1 MGHCGGGTL
10 AGREK
15 RASWRKAHWLLL
27 LACWLP
33 PAASAQE
40 ASLQQQIDAV
50 REDGRFVP
58 ERALQRLQ
66 EVETQARSAALPVR
80 AEFLT
85 QLSNARMR
93 LGQHDIAMQ
102 LAEELIADARQNHN
116 DVALAKGILNKA
128 YITFAM
134 NERRASHLLAFEA
147 ERIANRTD
155 DLPVRVQATISA
167 GQSWAEEG
175 NFPFALAKL
184 QAAVDLARQSDS
196 PSTLAAALNALTL
209 LYTQMREYEQGF
221 RTLDELLAVSA
232 TLASP
237 GRMAQAKNTEY
248 GLALDAQQ
256 PQRGQRALLAAL
268 ALERQLGAKGM
279 VATTLVNLSDSYLKE
294 GDYARTLRY
303 ANEAITAARLVNNE
317 QVEATARLN
326 IGQALIGQGR
336 LQEGKQSVATGL
348 AYYERTASQPDMQA
362 VLLEYG
368 MALEKAGDMR
378 GAVTAYHRE
387 RGISNQLFEK
397 QRQKAVYELQE
408 KYEAEKKQRQIE
420 LLSRENQLKST
431 EIDNRRLQQRVW
443 WLLALVLAMGS
454 AIVGLLYRKVRHANV
469 QLKVKNQ
476 ELKRQSSRDPLTALY
491 NRRHFQEFMRS
502 HAGRA
507 PQVTPQTGSDLVGAL
522 FLLDVDHFK
531 HINDRHGHAAGDLV
545 LTTIAE
551 TLHEVLR
558 ETDMIVRWGGEEF
571 LAFLPA
577 VARDGLDDI
586 ARRILHGVAAQAIAY
601 QGQAIR
607 VHVSVG
613 FAPYPLAPLGQPLS
627 WERSVNLIDMA
638 LYLAKSHGRNRAY
651 GLRGFRHV
659 ERTTLEAVEQDLERA
674 WRDGYVDLSV
684 VVGAEDGTGGAGMTA
699 AAQGRPAGNGEAYGT
714 AAAS

>member
-1 MGHCGGGTL
+1 M
-10 AGREK
+10 AGRHT
-15 RASWRKAHWLLL
+15 RASWRRAHWLLV
-27 LACWLP
+27 LACVLP
-33 PAASAQE
+33 PAVQA
-40 ASLQQQIDAV
+40 QIDNLEQHIAAV

-58 ERALQRLQ
+58 ARALERLQ
-66 EVETQARSAALPVR
+66 EVETQARSAPLPVR

-93 LGQHDIAMQ
+93 LGQNDIAMQ
-102 LAEELIADARQNHN
+102 LAEELIAYARMNKS
-116 DVALAKGILNKA
+116 DVALAKGMLNKA
-128 YITFAM
+128 YITFAR
-134 NERRASHLLAFEA
+134 NEGRASHLLAFEA
-147 ERIANRTD
+147 EKIANRTD

-184 QAAVDLARQSDS
+184 QAAVDLARQSKS
-196 PSTLAAALNALTL
+196 PSSLAAALNALTL
-209 LYTQMREYEQGF
+209 LYTQMREYDKGF
-221 RTLDELLAVSA
+221 EVLDELLAVSS
-232 TLASP
+232 TLESP

-268 ALERQLGAKGM
+268 ALERQLGARGM
-279 VATTLVNLSDSYLKE
+279 VAVTLVNLSDSYLKE
-294 GDYARTLRY
+294 SDYARALRF
-303 ANEAITAARLVNNE
+303 ANEAITAARLVNDE

-348 AYYERTASQPDMQA
+348 AFYERTANQPDMQA

-387 RGISNQLFEK
+387 RSISNQLFEK

-443 WLLALVLAMGS
+443 WLLALVLAMAS
-454 AIVGLLYRKVRHANV
+454 VIVSLLYRKVRHANV

-502 HAGRA
+502 HAGK
-507 PQVTPQTGSDLVGAL
+507 PQPSCGGDVVGAL

-531 HINDRHGHAAGDLV
+531 HINDRYGHAAGDLV

-551 TLHEVLR
+551 TLHDVLR

-586 ARRILHGVAAQAIAY
+586 ARRILNGMAAQVMRY
-601 QGQAIR
+601 QGQAIQ

-613 FAPYPLAPLGQPLS
+613 FAPYPLAPLGRPLT

-638 LYLAKSHGRNRAY
+638 LYLAKAHGRNRAY
-651 GLRGFRHV
+651 GLRGFQQV

-674 WRDGYVDLSV
+674 WRDGFVDLSV
-684 VVGAEDGTGGAGMTA
+684 VLGGTDGIDKTGAAGTETTGPGGQASDGVATA
-699 AAQGRPAGNGEAYGT
+699 AIT
-714 AAAS
+714 

>member
-1 MGHCGGGTL
+1 M
-10 AGREK
+10 AGRHR
-15 RASWRKAHWLLL
+15 RASWRRAHWLLV
-27 LACWLP
+27 LACLLP
-33 PAASAQE
+33 PAVQAQVGNLE
-40 ASLQQQIDAV
+40 QYLAAV
-50 REDGRFVP
+50 RDDGRFVP
-58 ERALQRLQ
+58 ARALQRLQ
-66 EVETQARSAALPVR
+66 EVETQARSAPLPVR

-93 LGQHDIAMQ
+93 LGQNDIAMQ
-102 LAEELIADARQNHN
+102 LAEELIAYARMNKS
-116 DVALAKGILNKA
+116 DVALAKGMLNKA
-128 YITFAM
+128 YITFAR
-134 NERRASHLLAFEA
+134 NEGRASHLLAFEA
-147 ERIANRTD
+147 EKIANRTD

-184 QAAVDLARQSDS
+184 QAAVDLARQSHS
-196 PSTLAAALNALTL
+196 PSSLAAALNALTL
-209 LYTQMREYEQGF
+209 LYTQMREYDKGF
-221 RTLDELLAVSA
+221 EVLDELLAVSS

-268 ALERQLGAKGM
+268 ALERQLGARGM
-279 VATTLVNLSDSYLKE
+279 VAVTLVNLSDSYLKE
-294 GDYARTLRY
+294 GDYARALRF
-303 ANEAITAARLVNNE
+303 ANEAITAARLVNDE

-348 AYYERTASQPDMQA
+348 AYYERTANQPDMQA

-387 RGISNQLFEK
+387 RSISNQLFEK

-443 WLLALVLAMGS
+443 WLLALVLAMAS
-454 AIVGLLYRKVRHANV
+454 VIVGLLYRKVRHANV

-502 HAGRA
+502 HAGKPLPA
-507 PQVTPQTGSDLVGAL
+507 GGDADVVGAL

-531 HINDRHGHAAGDLV
+531 HINDRYGHAAGDLV

-551 TLHEVLR
+551 TLHDVLR

-586 ARRILHGVAAQAIAY
+586 ARRILNGMAAQVIHY
-601 QGQAIR
+601 QGQTIE

-613 FAPYPLAPLGQPLS
+613 FAPYPLAPLGRPLT

-638 LYLAKSHGRNRAY
+638 LYLAKAHGRNRAY
-651 GLRGFRHV
+651 GLRGFQQV

-674 WRDGYVDLSV
+674 WRDGFVDLSV
-684 VVGAEDGTGGAGMTA
+684 VLGGTDGMDSSNT
-699 AAQGRPAGNGEAYGT
+699 GT
-714 AAAS
+714 AAHGKQEGASDGVAAAAIT

>member
-1 MGHCGGGTL
+1 MAC
-10 AGREK
+10 
-15 RASWRKAHWLLL
+15 L
-27 LACWLP
+27 LAP
-33 PAASAQE
+33 GARAQE
-40 ASLQQQIDAV
+40 DNLEQRIAAV

-58 ERALQRLQ
+58 ERALLRLQ
-66 EVETQARSAALPVR
+66 EVETQARGASLLVR

-93 LGQHDIAMQ
+93 LGQNDIAMQ
-102 LAEELIADARQNHN
+102 LAEELIAYARQQNS
-116 DVALAKGILNKA
+116 DVALAKGMLNKA

-147 ERIANRTD
+147 ERIANRTE

-175 NFPFALAKL
+175 NFPFALSKL
-184 QAAVDLARQSDS
+184 QAAVDLARQSNS
-196 PSTLAAALNALTL
+196 PSSLAAALNALTQ
-209 LYTQMREYEQGF
+209 LYTQMREYDKGF
-221 RTLDELLAVSA
+221 EVLDELLAVSA
-232 TLASP
+232 TLESP

-268 ALERQLGAKGM
+268 ALERQLGARGM
-279 VATTLVNLSDSYLKE
+279 VATTLVNLSDSYLKQ

-303 ANEAITAARLVNNE
+303 ANEAITAARLVNNA

-348 AYYERTASQPDMQA
+348 DYYERTANQPDMQA

-368 MALEKAGDMR
+368 LALEKAGDLR

-502 HAGRA
+502 HAGKPVHPPA
-507 PQVTPQTGSDLVGAL
+507 GSEVVGAL

-531 HINDRHGHAAGDLV
+531 HINDRYGHAAGDLV

-551 TLHEVLR
+551 TLHDVLR

-586 ARRILHGVAAQAIAY
+586 ALRILNGVAAQSIAY
-601 QGQAIR
+601 QGQAIG

-613 FAPYPLAPLGQPLS
+613 FAPYPLAPLGLPLT

-638 LYLAKSHGRNRAY
+638 LYLAKAHGRNRAY

-684 VVGAEDGTGGAGMTA
+684 VLGAADGKGHAGSAPA
-699 AAQGRPAGNGEAYGT
+699 AAADGAKGACGT
-714 AAAS
+714 ATAS

>member
-1 MGHCGGGTL
+1 M
-10 AGREK
+10 AGRQR
-15 RASWRKAHWLLL
+15 RASWRNAHWLLVLACL
-27 LACWLP
+27 LA
-33 PAASAQE
+33 PAAQAQVQVHVGNLE
-40 ASLQQQIDAV
+40 QHIAAV

-58 ERALQRLQ
+58 TRALQRLQ
-66 EVETQARSAALPVR
+66 EVETQARSAPLPVR

-85 QLSNARMR
+85 QLSTVRMR
-93 LGQHDIAMQ
+93 LGQNDLAMQ
-102 LAEELIADARQNHN
+102 LAEELIAYARQNKD
-116 DVALAKGILNKA
+116 DVALAKGILSKA
-128 YITFAM
+128 YITFAL

-147 ERIANRTD
+147 EKIANRTD

-184 QAAVDLARQSDS
+184 QAAVDLARQSNS
-196 PSTLAAALNALTL
+196 PSSLAAALNALTL
-209 LYTQMREYEQGF
+209 LYTQMREYDKGF
-221 RTLDELLAVSA
+221 EVLDELLAVSS
-232 TLASP
+232 TLESP

-248 GLALDAQQ
+248 GLALDARQ

-268 ALERQLGAKGM
+268 ALERQLGASGM
-279 VATTLVNLSDSYLKE
+279 VAVTLVNLSDSYLKE
-294 GDYARTLRY
+294 GDYARALRY
-303 ANEAITAARLVNNE
+303 AYEAITAGRLVNNE

-348 AYYERTASQPDMQA
+348 AYYERTANQPDMQA

-387 RGISNQLFEK
+387 RGISNLLFEK

-431 EIDNRRLQQRVW
+431 EIDNRRLQQRMV
-443 WLLALVLAMGS
+443 AAGAGAGHGVRH
-454 AIVGLLYRKVRHANV
+454 IVGLLYRKVRHANV
-469 QLKVKNQ
+469 QLNVKNQ

-502 HAGRA
+502 HAGKPLPA
-507 PQVTPQTGSDLVGAL
+507 YGDADVVGAL

-531 HINDRHGHAAGDLV
+531 HINDRYGHAAGDLV

-551 TLHEVLR
+551 TLHDVLR

-577 VARDGLDDI
+577 VSRDGLDDI
-586 ARRILHGVAAQAIAY
+586 ARRILNGMAAQVIHY
-601 QGQAIR
+601 QGQAIQ

-613 FAPYPLAPLGQPLS
+613 FAPYPLAPLGRPLT

-638 LYLAKSHGRNRAY
+638 LYLAKAHGRNRAY
-651 GLRGFRHV
+651 GLRGFRQV

-684 VVGAEDGTGGAGMTA
+684 VLGGTDGMDSTSTGTTA
-699 AAQGRPAGNGEAYGT
+699 HGRPAGASDGV
-714 AAAS
+714 AAAAIT

>member
-1 MGHCGGGTL
+1 M
-10 AGREK
+10 
-15 RASWRKAHWLLL
+15 
-27 LACWLP
+27 
-33 PAASAQE
+33 
-40 ASLQQQIDAV
+40 

-58 ERALQRLQ
+58 ARALQRLQ
-66 EVETQARSAALPVR
+66 EVETQARSAPLPVR

-93 LGQHDIAMQ
+93 LGQNDIAMQ
-102 LAEELIADARQNHN
+102 LAEELIAYARMNKS
-116 DVALAKGILNKA
+116 DVALAKGMLSKA
-128 YITFAM
+128 YITFAR
-134 NERRASHLLAFEA
+134 NEGRASHLLAFEA
-147 ERIANRTD
+147 EKIANRTD

-184 QAAVDLARQSDS
+184 QAAVDLARQSNS
-196 PSTLAAALNALTL
+196 PSSLAAALNALTL
-209 LYTQMREYEQGF
+209 LYTQMREYDKGF
-221 RTLDELLAVSA
+221 EVLDELLAVSR

-268 ALERQLGAKGM
+268 ALERQLGASGM
-279 VATTLVNLSDSYLKE
+279 VAVTLVNLSDSYLKE
-294 GDYARTLRY
+294 GDYARALRY

-348 AYYERTASQPDMQA
+348 AYYERTANQPDMQA

-443 WLLALVLAMGS
+443 WLLALVLAMAS
-454 AIVGLLYRKVRHANV
+454 VIVGLLYRKVRHANV

-502 HAGRA
+502 HAGK
-507 PQVTPQTGSDLVGAL
+507 PQPACGARCRGGTVPARCRP
-522 FLLDVDHFK
+522 FQAHQ
-531 HINDRHGHAAGDLV
+531 RP
-545 LTTIAE
+545 
-551 TLHEVLR
+551 LR
-558 ETDMIVRWGGEEF
+558 PCGG
-571 LAFLPA
+571 
-577 VARDGLDDI
+577 
-586 ARRILHGVAAQAIAY
+586 
-601 QGQAIR
+601 
-607 VHVSVG
+607 
-613 FAPYPLAPLGQPLS
+613 
-627 WERSVNLIDMA
+627 
-638 LYLAKSHGRNRAY
+638 
-651 GLRGFRHV
+651 
-659 ERTTLEAVEQDLERA
+659 
-674 WRDGYVDLSV
+674 
-684 VVGAEDGTGGAGMTA
+684 
-699 AAQGRPAGNGEAYGT
+699 
-714 AAAS
+714 

>member
-1 MGHCGGGTL
+1 M
-10 AGREK
+10 AGRQK
-15 RASWRKAHWLLL
+15 RATWRKAHWLLA
-27 LACWLP
+27 LACLLP

-40 ASLQQQIDAV
+40 DSLEQQIAAV

-58 ERALQRLQ
+58 ARALQRLQ
-66 EVETQARSAALPVR
+66 EVETQARSAPLPVR

-93 LGQHDIAMQ
+93 LGQHDLAMQ
-102 LAEELIADARQNHN
+102 LAEELIAYARQHDS
-116 DVALAKGILNKA
+116 DVALAKGMLNKA

-134 NERRASHLLAFEA
+134 NDRRASHLLAFEA
-147 ERIANRTD
+147 ERVANRTD

-184 QAAVDLARQSDS
+184 QSAVDLARQSDS
-196 PSTLAAALNALTL
+196 PSSLAAALNALTL
-209 LYTQMREYEQGF
+209 LYTQMREYDKGF
-221 RTLDELLAVSA
+221 QVLDELLAVSA

-294 GDYARTLRY
+294 GDFVRTLRY

-326 IGQALIGQGR
+326 IGQAQIGLGR

-348 AYYERTASQPDMQA
+348 AYYERTANQPDMQA

-368 MALEKAGDMR
+368 MALERAGDMR

-507 PQVTPQTGSDLVGAL
+507 QPAPVPTGSDIVGAL

-577 VARDGLDDI
+577 VARDSLDDI
-586 ARRILHGVAAQAIAY
+586 ARRILHGVAAQVIDY

-638 LYLAKSHGRNRAY
+638 LYLAKAHGRNRAY

-674 WRDGYVDLSV
+674 WRDGFVDLSV
-684 VVGAEDGTGGAGMTA
+684 VVGTEDGTGGAAMQTA
-699 AAQGRPAGNGEAYGT
+699 AAAPGRHSGAGEAHGT
-714 AAAS
+714 AATS

>member
-1 MGHCGGGTL
+1 L
-10 AGREK
+10 AGRQR
-15 RASWRKAHWLLL
+15 RASWRKAHWLLV
-27 LACWLP
+27 LACLLP
-33 PAASAQE
+33 PAAHAQVSKLE
-40 ASLQQQIDAV
+40 QHIAAV

-58 ERALQRLQ
+58 ARALQRLQ
-66 EVETQARSAALPVR
+66 EVETQARSAPLLVR

-85 QLSNARMR
+85 QLSTVRMR
-93 LGQHDIAMQ
+93 LGQNDIAMQ
-102 LAEELIADARQNHN
+102 LAEELIAYAHLNKS
-116 DVALAKGILNKA
+116 DVALAKGILCKA
-128 YITFAM
+128 YVTFAM

-184 QAAVDLARQSDS
+184 QAAVDLARQSNS
-196 PSTLAAALNALTL
+196 PSSLAAALNALTL
-209 LYTQMREYEQGF
+209 LYTQMREYDKGF
-221 RTLDELLAVSA
+221 EVLDELLAVSG
-232 TLASP
+232 TLESP

-268 ALERQLGAKGM
+268 ALERQLGARGM
-279 VATTLVNLSDSYLKE
+279 VAVTLVNLSDSYLKE
-294 GDYARTLRY
+294 GDYARALRY
-303 ANEAITAARLVNNE
+303 ANEAITAGRLVNNE

-348 AYYERTASQPDMQA
+348 AYYERTANQPDMQA

-443 WLLALVLAMGS
+443 WLLALVLAMAS
-454 AIVGLLYRKVRHANV
+454 VIVGLLYRKVRHANV

-502 HAGRA
+502 HAGKPLPA
-507 PQVTPQTGSDLVGAL
+507 YGGADVVGAL

-531 HINDRHGHAAGDLV
+531 HINDAYGHAAGDLV

-586 ARRILHGVAAQAIAY
+586 ARRILNGMAAQSIHY
-601 QGQAIR
+601 QRQTIK

-613 FAPYPLAPLGQPLS
+613 FAPYPLAPLGRPLT

-638 LYLAKSHGRNRAY
+638 LYLAKAHGRNRAY
-651 GLRGFRHV
+651 GLRGFQQV
-659 ERTTLEAVEQDLERA
+659 EKTTLEAVEQDLERA
-674 WRDGYVDLSV
+674 WRDGFVDLSV
-684 VVGAEDGTGGAGMTA
+684 VLGGTDAMDRTEMAGTAVPGGQASNGVA
-699 AAQGRPAGNGEAYGT
+699 AAAVT
-714 AAAS
+714 

>member
-1 MGHCGGGTL
+1 M

-33 PAASAQE
+33 PAAFAQE
-40 ASLQQQIDAV
+40 MSLQQHIDAV
-50 REDGRFVP
+50 REDGRFMP

-66 EVETQARSAALPVR
+66 AVETQARAAPLLVR

-93 LGQHDIAMQ
+93 LGQHDVAMQ
-102 LAEELIADARQNHN
+102 LAEELIADARQHDS
-116 DVALAKGILNKA
+116 DVALAKGMLNKA

-134 NERRASHLLAFEA
+134 NDRRASHLLAFEA
-147 ERIANRTD
+147 ERVANRTD

-196 PSTLAAALNALTL
+196 PSSLAAALNALTL
-209 LYTQMREYEQGF
+209 LYTQMREYDKGF
-221 RTLDELLAVSA
+221 QVLDELLAVSA

-348 AYYERTASQPDMQA
+348 AYYERTANQPDMQA

-368 MALEKAGDMR
+368 TALEKAGDMR

-507 PQVTPQTGSDLVGAL
+507 QPVPAPAGNDMVGAL

-651 GLRGFRHV
+651 GLRGFQHV

-684 VVGAEDGTGGAGMTA
+684 VVGTEDGTGGAATDTA
-699 AAQGRPAGNGEAYGT
+699 ATSPGRQAGSSEGYGT

>member
-1 MGHCGGGTL
+1 M
-10 AGREK
+10 AGRQK
-15 RASWRKAHWLLL
+15 RASWRRAQWLLVLACL
-27 LACWLP
+27 LAP
-33 PAASAQE
+33 GARAQE
-40 ASLQQQIDAV
+40 DNLEQRIAAV

-58 ERALQRLQ
+58 ERALLRLQ
-66 EVETQARSAALPVR
+66 EVETQARGASLLVR

-93 LGQHDIAMQ
+93 LGQNDIAMQ
-102 LAEELIADARQNHN
+102 LAEELIAYARQQNS
-116 DVALAKGILNKA
+116 DVALAKGMLNKA

-147 ERIANRTD
+147 ERIANRTE

-175 NFPFALAKL
+175 NFPFALSKL
-184 QAAVDLARQSDS
+184 QAAVDLARQSNS
-196 PSTLAAALNALTL
+196 PSSLAAALNALTQ
-209 LYTQMREYEQGF
+209 LYTQMREYDKGF
-221 RTLDELLAVSA
+221 EVLDELLAVSA
-232 TLASP
+232 TLESP

-268 ALERQLGAKGM
+268 ALERQLGARGM
-279 VATTLVNLSDSYLKE
+279 VATTLVNLSDSYLKQ

-303 ANEAITAARLVNNE
+303 ANEAITAARLVNNA

-348 AYYERTASQPDMQA
+348 DYYERTANQPDMQA

-368 MALEKAGDMR
+368 LALEKAGDLR

-502 HAGRA
+502 HAGKPVHPPA
-507 PQVTPQTGSDLVGAL
+507 GSEVVGAL

-531 HINDRHGHAAGDLV
+531 HINDRYGHAAGDLV

-551 TLHEVLR
+551 TLHDVLR

-586 ARRILHGVAAQAIAY
+586 ALRILNGVAAQSIAY
-601 QGQAIR
+601 QGQAIG

-613 FAPYPLAPLGQPLS
+613 FAPYPLAPLGLPLT

-638 LYLAKSHGRNRAY
+638 LYLAKAHGRNRAY

-684 VVGAEDGTGGAGMTA
+684 VLGAADGKGHAGSAPA
-699 AAQGRPAGNGEAYGT
+699 AAADGAKGACGT
-714 AAAS
+714 ATAS

>member
-1 MGHCGGGTL
+1 
-10 AGREK
+10 
-15 RASWRKAHWLLL
+15 
-27 LACWLP
+27 LACLSP
-33 PAASAQE
+33 LAASAQE
-40 ASLQQQIDAV
+40 DLLRHIADV

-58 ERALQRLQ
+58 ERALARLQ
-66 EVETQARSAALPVR
+66 EVETEARAAPLAVR

-93 LGQHDIAMQ
+93 LGQNDVAMQ
-102 LAEELIADARQNHN
+102 LAEELIAYARMNNN
-116 DVALAKGILNKA
+116 DVALAKGMLSKA

-147 ERIANRTD
+147 EKIANRTD

-184 QAAVDLARQSDS
+184 QAAVDLARLSDS
-196 PSTLAAALNALTL
+196 PSNLAAALNALTL
-209 LYTQMREYEQGF
+209 LYTQMREYDKGF
-221 RTLDELLAVSA
+221 QVLEELLAVSG
-232 TLASP
+232 TLESP

-256 PQRGQRALLAAL
+256 PQRGQRALLDAL
-268 ALERQLGAKGM
+268 ALERKLGARGM
-279 VATTLVNLSDSYLKE
+279 VATTLVNLSDSYLKQ
-294 GDYARTLRY
+294 GDHVQALRY
-303 ANEAITAARLVNNE
+303 ANEAIAAARLINNE

-326 IGQALIGQGR
+326 IGQALIGLGR
-336 LQEGKQSVATGL
+336 VLEGKQSVETGL
-348 AYYERTASQPDMQA
+348 VYYERTANQPDMQA

-443 WLLALVLAMGS
+443 WLLALVLAMAS
-454 AIVGLLYRKVRHANV
+454 VIVGMLYRKVRHANV

-476 ELKRQSSRDPLTALY
+476 ELKRQSARDPLTALY

-502 HAGRA
+502 HAGRPLSPHA
-507 PQVTPQTGSDLVGAL
+507 GNEVGAL

-531 HINDRHGHAAGDLV
+531 HINDRYGHAAGDLV

-571 LAFLPA
+571 LAFLPS

-586 ARRILHGVAAQAIAY
+586 ALRILNGVTAQAIHY
-601 QGQAIR
+601 QGQAIT

-613 FAPYPLAPLGQPLS
+613 YAPYPLAPLGQPLP

-638 LYLAKSHGRNRAY
+638 LYLAKAHGRNRAY
-651 GLRGFRHV
+651 GLRGFHHV
-659 ERTTLEAVEQDLERA
+659 ERTSLEAVEQDLERA

-684 VVGAEDGTGGAGMTA
+684 VLGGMEARNTAETA
-699 AAQGRPAGNGEAYGT
+699 ADRAAGAAGGTDACSTT
-714 AAAS
+714 AAG

>member
-1 MGHCGGGTL
+1 M
-10 AGREK
+10 
-15 RASWRKAHWLLL
+15 
-27 LACWLP
+27 ACLSP
-33 PAASAQE
+33 LAASAQE
-40 ASLQQQIDAV
+40 DLLRHIADV

-58 ERALQRLQ
+58 ERALARLQ
-66 EVETQARSAALPVR
+66 EVETEARAAPLAVR

-93 LGQHDIAMQ
+93 LGQNDVAMQ
-102 LAEELIADARQNHN
+102 LAEELIAYARMNNN
-116 DVALAKGILNKA
+116 DVALAKGMLSKA

-147 ERIANRTD
+147 EKIANRTD

-184 QAAVDLARQSDS
+184 QAAVDLARLSDS
-196 PSTLAAALNALTL
+196 PSNLAAALNALTL
-209 LYTQMREYEQGF
+209 LYTQMREYDKGF
-221 RTLDELLAVSA
+221 QVLEELLAVSG
-232 TLASP
+232 TLESP

-256 PQRGQRALLAAL
+256 PQRGQRALLDAL
-268 ALERQLGAKGM
+268 ALERKLGARGM
-279 VATTLVNLSDSYLKE
+279 VATTLVNLSDSYLKQ
-294 GDYARTLRY
+294 GDHVQALRY
-303 ANEAITAARLVNNE
+303 ANEAIAAARLINNE

-326 IGQALIGQGR
+326 IGQALIGLGR
-336 LQEGKQSVATGL
+336 VLEGKQSVETGL
-348 AYYERTASQPDMQA
+348 VYYERTANQPDMQA

-443 WLLALVLAMGS
+443 WLLALVLAMAS
-454 AIVGLLYRKVRHANV
+454 VIVGMLYRKVRHANV

-476 ELKRQSSRDPLTALY
+476 ELKRQSARDPLTALY

-502 HAGRA
+502 HAGRPLSPHA
-507 PQVTPQTGSDLVGAL
+507 GNEVGAL

-531 HINDRHGHAAGDLV
+531 HINDRFGHAAGDLV

-571 LAFLPA
+571 LAFLPS

-586 ARRILHGVAAQAIAY
+586 ALRILNGVAAQAIHY
-601 QGQAIR
+601 QGQAIT
-607 VHVSVG
+607 VHVSG
-613 FAPYPLAPLGQPLS
+613 GYAPYPLAPLGQPLP

-638 LYLAKSHGRNRAY
+638 LYLAKAHGRNRAY
-651 GLRGFRHV
+651 GLRGFHHV
-659 ERTTLEAVEQDLERA
+659 ERTSLEAVEQDLERA

-684 VVGAEDGTGGAGMTA
+684 VLGGTEARNTAETAADRTAGAADGTDACSTTA
-699 AAQGRPAGNGEAYGT
+699 AG
-714 AAAS
+714 

>member
-1 MGHCGGGTL
+1 M
-10 AGREK
+10 
-15 RASWRKAHWLLL
+15 
-27 LACWLP
+27 ACLSP
-33 PAASAQE
+33 LAASAQE
-40 ASLQQQIDAV
+40 DLLRHIADV

-58 ERALQRLQ
+58 ERALARLQ
-66 EVETQARSAALPVR
+66 EVETEARAAPLAVR

-93 LGQHDIAMQ
+93 LGQNDVAMQ
-102 LAEELIADARQNHN
+102 LAEELIAYARMNNN
-116 DVALAKGILNKA
+116 DVALAKGMLSKA

-147 ERIANRTD
+147 EKIANRTD

-184 QAAVDLARQSDS
+184 QAAVDLARLSDS
-196 PSTLAAALNALTL
+196 PSNLAAALNALTL
-209 LYTQMREYEQGF
+209 LYTQMREYDKGF
-221 RTLDELLAVSA
+221 QVLEELLAVSG
-232 TLASP
+232 TLESP

-256 PQRGQRALLAAL
+256 PQRGQRALLDAL
-268 ALERQLGAKGM
+268 ALERKLGARGM
-279 VATTLVNLSDSYLKE
+279 VATTLVNLSDSYLKQ
-294 GDYARTLRY
+294 GDHVQALRY
-303 ANEAITAARLVNNE
+303 ANDAIAAARLINNE

-326 IGQALIGQGR
+326 IGQALIGLGR
-336 LQEGKQSVATGL
+336 VLEGKQSVETGL
-348 AYYERTASQPDMQA
+348 VYYERTANQPDMQA

-397 QRQKAVYELQE
+397 QRQKSVYELQE

-443 WLLALVLAMGS
+443 WLLALVLAMAS
-454 AIVGLLYRKVRHANV
+454 VIVGMLYRKVRHANV

-476 ELKRQSSRDPLTALY
+476 ELKRQSARDPLTALY

-502 HAGRA
+502 HAGRPLSPHA
-507 PQVTPQTGSDLVGAL
+507 GNEVGAL

-531 HINDRHGHAAGDLV
+531 HINDRYGHAAGDLV

-571 LAFLPA
+571 LAFLPS

-586 ARRILHGVAAQAIAY
+586 ALRILNGVAAQAIHY
-601 QGQAIR
+601 QGQAIT

-613 FAPYPLAPLGQPLS
+613 YAPYPLAPLGQPLP

-638 LYLAKSHGRNRAY
+638 LYLAKAHGRNRAY
-651 GLRGFRHV
+651 GLRGFHHV
-659 ERTTLEAVEQDLERA
+659 ERTSLEAVEQDLERA

-684 VVGAEDGTGGAGMTA
+684 VLGGTEARNTAETA
-699 AAQGRPAGNGEAYGT
+699 ADRAAGAAGGTDACSTT
-714 AAAS
+714 AAG

>member
-1 MGHCGGGTL
+1 M

-33 PAASAQE
+33 PAAFAQE
-40 ASLQQQIDAV
+40 MSLQQHIDAV
-50 REDGRFVP
+50 REDGRFMP

-66 EVETQARSAALPVR
+66 EVETQARAAPLLVR

-93 LGQHDIAMQ
+93 LGQHDVAMQ
-102 LAEELIADARQNHN
+102 LAEELIADARQHDS
-116 DVALAKGILNKA
+116 DVALAKGMLNKA

-134 NERRASHLLAFEA
+134 NDRRASHLLAFEA
-147 ERIANRTD
+147 ERVANRTD

-196 PSTLAAALNALTL
+196 PSSLAAALNALTL
-209 LYTQMREYEQGF
+209 LYTQMREYDKGF
-221 RTLDELLAVSA
+221 QVLDELLAVSA

-279 VATTLVNLSDSYLKE
+279 VATTLVNLSNSYLKE

-348 AYYERTASQPDMQA
+348 AYYERTANQPDMQA

-507 PQVTPQTGSDLVGAL
+507 QPAPAPAGNDVVGAL

-651 GLRGFRHV
+651 GLRGFQHV

-684 VVGAEDGTGGAGMTA
+684 VVGTEDGTGGAATDTA
-699 AAQGRPAGNGEAYGT
+699 ATSLGRQAGSSEGYGT

>member
-1 MGHCGGGTL
+1 M
-10 AGREK
+10 AG
-15 RASWRKAHWLLL
+15 L
-27 LACWLP
+27 LA
-33 PAASAQE
+33 PAAHAQNSNLE
-40 ASLQQQIDAV
+40 QYLAAV
-50 REDGRFVP
+50 RDDGRFVP
-58 ERALQRLQ
+58 ARALQRLQ
-66 EVETQARSAALPVR
+66 EVEAQARSAPLPVH

-102 LAEELIADARQNHN
+102 LAEELIAYARQNKS
-116 DVALAKGILNKA
+116 DVALAKGMLNKA
-128 YITFAM
+128 YITFAR

-147 ERIANRTD
+147 ERIANGTD

-184 QAAVDLARQSDS
+184 QAAVDLARQSKS
-196 PSTLAAALNALTL
+196 PSCLAAALNALTQ
-209 LYTQMREYEQGF
+209 LYTQMREYDKGF
-221 RTLDELLAVSA
+221 EVLDELLAVSSA
-232 TLASP
+232 LASP

-248 GLALDAQQ
+248 GLSLDAQQ

-268 ALERQLGAKGM
+268 ALERQLGARGM
-279 VATTLVNLSDSYLKE
+279 VAATLVNLSDSYLKQ
-294 GDYARTLRY
+294 GDYARTLRF
-303 ANEAITAARLVNNE
+303 ANDAITAARLVNDE

-348 AYYERTASQPDMQA
+348 AYYERTANQPEMQA

-420 LLSRENQLKST
+420 LLSRENQIKST

-443 WLLALVLAMGS
+443 WLLALVLAMAS
-454 AIVGLLYRKVRHANV
+454 VIVGLLYRKVRHANV

-502 HAGRA
+502 HAGKPQRA
-507 PQVTPQTGSDLVGAL
+507 YGGDVVGAL

-531 HINDRHGHAAGDLV
+531 HINDAYGHAAGDLV

-586 ARRILHGVAAQAIAY
+586 ARRILNGMAAQVIHY
-601 QGQAIR
+601 QGQTIK

-613 FAPYPLAPLGQPLS
+613 FAPYPLAPLGRPLT

-638 LYLAKSHGRNRAY
+638 LYLAKAHGRNRAY
-651 GLRGFRHV
+651 GLRGFRQV

-674 WRDGYVDLSV
+674 WRDGFVDLSV
-684 VVGAEDGTGGAGMTA
+684 VLGGTDGMNRTETVETEAAGPGGQASDGVA
-699 AAQGRPAGNGEAYGT
+699 AAAIN
-714 AAAS
+714 

>member
-1 MGHCGGGTL
+1 M
-10 AGREK
+10 
-15 RASWRKAHWLLL
+15 
-27 LACWLP
+27 ACLSP
-33 PAASAQE
+33 LAASAQE
-40 ASLQQQIDAV
+40 DLLRHIADV

-58 ERALQRLQ
+58 ERALARLQ
-66 EVETQARSAALPVR
+66 EVETEARAAPLAVR

-93 LGQHDIAMQ
+93 LGQNDVAMQ
-102 LAEELIADARQNHN
+102 LAEELIAYARMNNN
-116 DVALAKGILNKA
+116 DVALAKGMLSKA

-147 ERIANRTD
+147 EKIANRTD

-184 QAAVDLARQSDS
+184 QAAVDLARLSDS
-196 PSTLAAALNALTL
+196 PSNLAAALNALTL
-209 LYTQMREYEQGF
+209 LYTQMREYDKGF
-221 RTLDELLAVSA
+221 QVLEELLAVSG
-232 TLASP
+232 TLESP

-256 PQRGQRALLAAL
+256 PQRGQRALLDAL
-268 ALERQLGAKGM
+268 ALERKLGARGM
-279 VATTLVNLSDSYLKE
+279 VATTLVNLSDSYLKQ
-294 GDYARTLRY
+294 GDHVQALRY
-303 ANEAITAARLVNNE
+303 ANEAIAAARLINNE

-326 IGQALIGQGR
+326 IGQALIGLGR
-336 LQEGKQSVATGL
+336 VLEGKQSVETGL
-348 AYYERTASQPDMQA
+348 VYYERTANQPDMQA

-443 WLLALVLAMGS
+443 WLLALVLAMAS
-454 AIVGLLYRKVRHANV
+454 VIVGMLYRKVRHANV

-476 ELKRQSSRDPLTALY
+476 ELKRQSARDPLTALY

-502 HAGRA
+502 HAGRPLSPHA
-507 PQVTPQTGSDLVGAL
+507 GNEVGAL

-531 HINDRHGHAAGDLV
+531 HINDRYGHAAGDLV

-571 LAFLPA
+571 LAFLPS

-586 ARRILHGVAAQAIAY
+586 ALRILNGVAAQAIHY
-601 QGQAIR
+601 QGQAIT

-613 FAPYPLAPLGQPLS
+613 YAPYPLAPLGQPLP

-638 LYLAKSHGRNRAY
+638 LYLAKAHGRNRAY
-651 GLRGFRHV
+651 GLRGFHHV
-659 ERTTLEAVEQDLERA
+659 ERTSLEAVEQDLERA

-684 VVGAEDGTGGAGMTA
+684 VLGGTEARNTAETA
-699 AAQGRPAGNGEAYGT
+699 ADRAAGAAGGTDACSTT
-714 AAAS
+714 AAG

>member
-1 MGHCGGGTL
+1 M
-10 AGREK
+10 AGRHT
-15 RASWRKAHWLLL
+15 RASWRRADWLLV
-27 LACWLP
+27 LACLLS
-33 PAASAQE
+33 PAVQA
-40 ASLQQQIDAV
+40 QIDNLEQHIAAV

-58 ERALQRLQ
+58 ARALQRLQ
-66 EVETQARSAALPVR
+66 EVETQARSAPLPVR

-93 LGQHDIAMQ
+93 LGQNDIAMQ
-102 LAEELIADARQNHN
+102 LAEELIAYARMNKS
-116 DVALAKGILNKA
+116 DVALAKGMLNKA
-128 YITFAM
+128 YITFAR
-134 NERRASHLLAFEA
+134 NEGRASHLLAFEA
-147 ERIANRTD
+147 EKIANRTD

-184 QAAVDLARQSDS
+184 QAAVDLARQSKS
-196 PSTLAAALNALTL
+196 PSSLAAALNALTL
-209 LYTQMREYEQGF
+209 LYTQMREYDKGF
-221 RTLDELLAVSA
+221 EVLDELLAVSS
-232 TLASP
+232 TLESP

-268 ALERQLGAKGM
+268 ALERQLGARGM
-279 VATTLVNLSDSYLKE
+279 VAVTLVNLSDSYLKE
-294 GDYARTLRY
+294 SDYARALRF
-303 ANEAITAARLVNNE
+303 ANEAITAARLVNDE

-348 AYYERTASQPDMQA
+348 AFYERTANQPDMQA

-387 RGISNQLFEK
+387 RSISNQLFEK

-443 WLLALVLAMGS
+443 WLLALVLAMAS
-454 AIVGLLYRKVRHANV
+454 VIVSLLYRKVRHANV

-502 HAGRA
+502 HAGK
-507 PQVTPQTGSDLVGAL
+507 PQPSCGGDVVGAL

-531 HINDRHGHAAGDLV
+531 HINDRYGHAAGDLV

-551 TLHEVLR
+551 TLHDVLR

-586 ARRILHGVAAQAIAY
+586 ARRILNGMAAQVIRY
-601 QGQAIR
+601 QGQAIE

-613 FAPYPLAPLGQPLS
+613 FAPYPLTPLGRPLT

-638 LYLAKSHGRNRAY
+638 LYLAKAHGRNRAY
-651 GLRGFRHV
+651 GLRGFQQV

-674 WRDGYVDLSV
+674 WRDGFVDLSV
-684 VVGAEDGTGGAGMTA
+684 VLGGTDGMDKTGTEAARPEGQASDGVATA
-699 AAQGRPAGNGEAYGT
+699 AIT
-714 AAAS
+714 

>member
-1 MGHCGGGTL
+1 M
-10 AGREK
+10 
-15 RASWRKAHWLLL
+15 
-27 LACWLP
+27 
-33 PAASAQE
+33 
-40 ASLQQQIDAV
+40 

-58 ERALQRLQ
+58 ARALQRLQ
-66 EVETQARSAALPVR
+66 EVETQARSAPLPLR
-80 AEFLT
+80 AEFLA

-93 LGQHDIAMQ
+93 LGQNDIAMQ
-102 LAEELIADARQNHN
+102 LAEELIAYARMNKS
-116 DVALAKGILNKA
+116 DVALAKGMLSKA
-128 YITFAM
+128 YITFAR
-134 NERRASHLLAFEA
+134 NEGRASHLLAFEA
-147 ERIANRTD
+147 EKIANRTD

-184 QAAVDLARQSDS
+184 QAAVDLARQSNS
-196 PSTLAAALNALTL
+196 PSSLAAALNALTL
-209 LYTQMREYEQGF
+209 LYTQMREYDKGF
-221 RTLDELLAVSA
+221 EVLDELLAVCA

-268 ALERQLGAKGM
+268 ALERQLDAGGM
-279 VATTLVNLSDSYLKE
+279 VAITLVNLSDSYLKE
-294 GDYARTLRY
+294 NDYARALRH
-303 ANEAITAARLVNNE
+303 AHEAITAARLVNNE

-348 AYYERTASQPDMQA
+348 AYYERTANQPDMQA

-443 WLLALVLAMGS
+443 WLLALVLAMAS
-454 AIVGLLYRKVRHANV
+454 VIVGLLYRKVRHANV

-502 HAGRA
+502 HAGK
-507 PQVTPQTGSDLVGAL
+507 PQPSCGGDVVGAL

-531 HINDRHGHAAGDLV
+531 HINDRYGHAAGDLV

-551 TLHEVLR
+551 TLHDVLR

-586 ARRILHGVAAQAIAY
+586 ARRILNGMAAQVIHY
-601 QGQAIR
+601 QGQTIE

-613 FAPYPLAPLGQPLS
+613 FAPYPLAPLGRPLT

-638 LYLAKSHGRNRAY
+638 LYLAKAHGRNRAY
-651 GLRGFRHV
+651 GLRGFQQV

-674 WRDGYVDLSV
+674 WRDGFVDLSV
-684 VVGAEDGTGGAGMTA
+684 VLGGTDRMDSSNT
-699 AAQGRPAGNGEAYGT
+699 GT
-714 AAAS
+714 AAHGKQAGASDGVAAAAIT

>member
-1 MGHCGGGTL
+1 MAGKEKL
-10 AGREK
+10 ASRRG
-15 RASWRKAHWLLL
+15 AHWLLALACLLPL
-27 LACWLP
+27 LAC
-33 PAASAQE
+33 AQDDLE
-40 ASLQQQIDAV
+40 QQLFAV
-50 REDGRFVP
+50 REDGRFMP
-58 ERALQRLQ
+58 ARALERLQ
-66 EVETQARSAALPVR
+66 EVETRARSAPLPVR

-85 QLSNARMR
+85 QLSTVRMR
-93 LGQHDIAMQ
+93 LGQNDLAMQ
-102 LAEELIADARQNHN
+102 LADELITYARLHKS
-116 DVALAKGILNKA
+116 DVALAKGMLSKA
-128 YITFAM
+128 YITFAR

-147 ERIANRTD
+147 EKIANRTD

-167 GQSWAEEG
+167 GQSLAEEG

-184 QAAVDLARQSDS
+184 QAAVDLARQSNS
-196 PSTLAAALNALTL
+196 PSSLAAALNALTL
-209 LYTQMREYEQGF
+209 LHTQMREYDKGF
-221 RTLDELLAVSA
+221 EVLDELLAVSA

-268 ALERQLGAKGM
+268 ALERQLGARGM
-279 VATTLVNLSDSYLKE
+279 VAVTLVNLSDSYLKE
-294 GDYARTLRY
+294 NDYARALRY
-303 ANEAITAARLVNNE
+303 AHEAITAGRLVNNE

-326 IGQALIGQGR
+326 IGQALIGQGH

-348 AYYERTASQPDMQA
+348 AYYERTANQPDMQA

-408 KYEAEKKQRQIE
+408 KYAAEKKQRQIE

-443 WLLALVLAMGS
+443 WLLALVLAMAS
-454 AIVGLLYRKVRHANV
+454 VIVGLLYRKVHHANV

-502 HAGRA
+502 HAGKPLPA
-507 PQVTPQTGSDLVGAL
+507 YAGADVVGAL

-531 HINDRHGHAAGDLV
+531 HINDRYGHAAGDLV

-551 TLHEVLR
+551 TLHDVLR

-586 ARRILHGVAAQAIAY
+586 ARRILNGIAAQDVHY
-601 QGQAIR
+601 QGQAIQ

-613 FAPYPLAPLGQPLS
+613 FAPYPLAPQGRPLT

-638 LYLAKSHGRNRAY
+638 LYLAKAHGRNRAY
-651 GLRGFRHV
+651 GLRGFQQV

-674 WRDGYVDLSV
+674 WRDGFVDLSV
-684 VVGAEDGTGGAGMTA
+684 VLGGTNVTDGADTASAAHRRQADASDGVA
-699 AAQGRPAGNGEAYGT
+699 AAAII
-714 AAAS
+714 

>member
-1 MGHCGGGTL
+1 M
-10 AGREK
+10 AGRHT
-15 RASWRKAHWLLL
+15 RASWRRADWLLV
-27 LACWLP
+27 LACLLP
-33 PAASAQE
+33 PAVQA
-40 ASLQQQIDAV
+40 QIDNLEQHIAAV

-58 ERALQRLQ
+58 ARALQRLQ
-66 EVETQARSAALPVR
+66 EVETQARSAPLPVR

-93 LGQHDIAMQ
+93 LGQNDIAMQ
-102 LAEELIADARQNHN
+102 LAEELIAYARMNKS
-116 DVALAKGILNKA
+116 DVALAKGMLNKA
-128 YITFAM
+128 YITFAR
-134 NERRASHLLAFEA
+134 NEGRASHLLAFEA
-147 ERIANRTD
+147 EKIANRTD

-184 QAAVDLARQSDS
+184 QAAVDLARQSKS
-196 PSTLAAALNALTL
+196 PSSLAAALNALTL
-209 LYTQMREYEQGF
+209 LYTQMREYDKGF
-221 RTLDELLAVSA
+221 EVLDELLAVSS
-232 TLASP
+232 TLESP

-268 ALERQLGAKGM
+268 ALERQLHASGM
-279 VATTLVNLSDSYLKE
+279 VAITLVNLSDSYLKE
-294 GDYARTLRY
+294 GDYARALRF
-303 ANEAITAARLVNNE
+303 ANEAITAARLVNDE

-348 AYYERTASQPDMQA
+348 AFYERTANQPDMQA

-387 RGISNQLFEK
+387 RSISNQLFEK

-443 WLLALVLAMGS
+443 WLLALVLAMAS
-454 AIVGLLYRKVRHANV
+454 VIVSLLYRKVRHANV

-502 HAGRA
+502 HAGK
-507 PQVTPQTGSDLVGAL
+507 PQPSWGGDVVGAL

-531 HINDRHGHAAGDLV
+531 HINDRYGHAAGDLV

-551 TLHEVLR
+551 TLHDVLR

-586 ARRILHGVAAQAIAY
+586 ARRILNGMAAQVIRY
-601 QGQAIR
+601 QGQAIQ

-613 FAPYPLAPLGQPLS
+613 FAPYPLTPLGRPLT

-638 LYLAKSHGRNRAY
+638 LYLAKAHGRNRAY
-651 GLRGFRHV
+651 GLRGFQQV

-674 WRDGYVDLSV
+674 WRDGFVDLSV
-684 VVGAEDGTGGAGMTA
+684 VLGGTDGMDKTGAAGTEMAGPSGQASDGVATA
-699 AAQGRPAGNGEAYGT
+699 AIT
-714 AAAS
+714 